1 MPIFPAV
8 SCMLAATVQFA
19 RGAKYKPPTHRN
31 KLDLIEEKSPA
42 PPKNLF

>member
-8 SCMLAATVQFA
+8 SCVLKATAQLP